1 MNVQRLK
8 LAIVRLQRLLLR
20 AGRQAAAPVVPI
32 HPRTPHGAPAP
43 GSDLAAARWLDDS
56 RRLRARPSARSRP
69 ALAHVTREQLR
80 QIFTD
85 PRWAS
90 AYDAALSPRP
100 PRAPSGGEAR
110 APQSAAE
117 SVDSRPAVPSRPA
130 AASEDAGTH
139 EARARRRLAFI
150 RDLVRR
156 GIYNEGFEPA
166 QLPEQYRPRPE
177 DAAE

>member
-8 LAIVRLQRLLLR
+8 LAIVHLQRRLLR
-20 AGRQAAAPVVPI
+20 ARRRVSAAPVSV
-32 HPRTPHGAPAP
+32 HPRSSSGALAP
-43 GSDLAAARWLDDS
+43 GTDLASARWLDDS
-56 RRLRARPSARSRP
+56 RRLRARAGARPRP
-69 ALAHVTREQLR
+69 ALAQVTRDQLR

-90 AYDAALSPRP
+90 AYDAARLPRP
-100 PRAPSGGEAR
+100 PRTPTGSETR
-110 APQSAAE
+110 APHSAGE
-117 SVDSRPAVPSRPA
+117 SIDSRPAVPSRPA
-130 AASEDAGTH
+130 AASEDTGERA
-139 EARARRRLAFI
+139 ARERRRLAFI

-166 QLPEQYRPRPE
+166 QLPEQYRHRPE

>member
-8 LAIVRLQRLLLR
+8 LAIVRVTRLLVHAWR
-20 AGRQAAAPVVPI
+20 QSSAQAGPV
-32 HPRTPHGAPAP
+32 HPRASYGLRAP
-43 GSDLAAARWLDDS
+43 GSDLATARWLDDS
-56 RRLRARPSARSRP
+56 RRLRARNSARP
-69 ALAHVTREQLR
+69 HPTLAQVSREQLR

-90 AYDAALSPRP
+90 AYDAAGGSRP
-100 PRAPSGGEAR
+100 PRAPTVGEASVQQ
-110 APQSAAE
+110 PSAE
-117 SVDSRPAVPSRPA
+117 SVDSRPVVPSRPA
-130 AASEDAGTH
+130 AASEDAGDQG
-139 EARARRRLAFI
+139 ARERRRLAFI

-177 DAAE
+177 DPAP

>member
-1 MNVQRLK
+1 MDVQRLK
-8 LAIVRLQRLLLR
+8 LAIVRLKRLLLR
-20 AGRQAAAPVVPI
+20 AWGRPSDPTRPD
-32 HPRTPHGAPAP
+32 HPHAFSGTLAP
-43 GSDLAAARWLDDS
+43 GSGLASARWLDDS
-56 RRLRARPSARSRP
+56 RRLRARPSTRSRP
-69 ALAHVTREQLR
+69 ALAQVTREQLR

-90 AYDAALSPRP
+90 AYDAARSSRPPRP
-100 PRAPSGGEAR
+100 PAGGEGR
-110 APQSAAE
+110 PTHSAGEA
-117 SVDSRPAVPSRPA
+117 VDSRPAVPSRPA

-139 EARARRRLAFI
+139 EARARRRLVFI

-156 GIYNEGFEPA
+156 GIYNEGFGPA